1 MESKYAGDDSTGPR
15 AAATLGTLM
24 LILGVLVIFALQ
36 PPSLL
41 EPGSGMGNYKMPG
54 SGWGGQGATPS
65 AGTPSPSP
73 GATASTGNTVTP
85 TPAVVDFLILT
96 NDTADNS
103 L

>member
-1 MESKYAGDDSTGPR
+1 MESKYPDNSTSPR
-15 AAATLGTLM
+15 TVASIGMLM
-24 LILGVLVIFALQ
+24 LILGVLVILAIQ

-41 EPGSGMGNYKMPG
+41 EAGSGMGNYKMPG

-65 AGTPSPSP
+65 AGASGPGLGTTPS
-73 GATASTGNTVTP
+73 AGNTATP
-85 TPAVVDFLILT
+85 TTAVVDFLIPT